1 MKMLLADGWVQRDAR
16 TEVID
21 PEDGS
26 VVGTVPRADAADME
40 GAISAAVE
48 GAESAAKLPVHERM
62 RVLNA
67 AADTIENQLE
77 EYATTIAK
85 EGVKTI
91 REARKEVARAAVT
104 LRLSAEE
111 ARRVQGQTISFDQAP
126 GSENR
131 SGYYRLEP
139 VGIVGAITPYND
151 PLNLVAHKV
160 GPAIAAGNA
169 VIVKP
174 DSKTPLSALKLGA
187 ALHVSGLP
195 DGVLQVVTGEGREV
209 GNVLVEDPRVRLI
222 SFTGGRSTGEAIA
235 RRAGLKKV
243 AMELGSNAPV
253 IVMDDA
259 DLEQAVTANVSG
271 AFWAAGQ
278 NCLHVQR
285 LLVHRGVY
293 DEFKQRFVAAAEQYK
308 LGPKLDESTDMGP
321 LITEEHAHK
330 VERMLQRALDQ
341 GATLLTG
348 GTRQGTRMAPT
359 VVEGVPDEAELA
371 TDEVYGPV
379 TLLRPVDSL
388 DEAIRVANAVDFGL
402 QAGIF
407 TNDLDSAH
415 TAISELRYGGVMV
428 NDSTDY
434 RIDAMPFG
442 GFKGSGLGREGVA
455 FAVHEMTEPKVVCFV
470 HR

>member
-16 TEVID
+16 TEVTD
-21 PEDGS
+21 PDDGS
-26 VVGTVPRADAADME
+26 VIGTVPRASAADMQH
-40 GAISAAVE
+40 AITAAE
-48 GAESAAKLPVHERM
+48 AGAETSRNLPVHERM
-62 RVLNA
+62 KVLNG
-67 AADTIENQLE
+67 AADKLEADLESFATI
-77 EYATTIAK
+77 IAR

-111 ARRVQGQTISFDQAP
+111 ARRVEGRTIAFAQAP

-174 DSKTPLSALKLGA
+174 DSKTPLSALELARALQA
-187 ALHVSGLP
+187 AGLP
-195 DGVLQVVTGEGREV
+195 DGVRQGVTGEGREV

-222 SFTGGRSTGEAIA
+222 SFTGGRTTGEAIS
-235 RRAGLKKV
+235 RQAGLKKV

-259 DLEQAVTANVSG
+259 DIEMAVEANVSG

-285 LLVHRGVY
+285 LLIHEGVY
-293 DEFKQRFVAAAEQYK
+293 GECRERFVAAAERYQ
-308 LGPKLDESTDMGP
+308 LGPKLDEGTDMGP
-321 LITEEHAHK
+321 LITEEHARK
-330 VERMLQRALDQ
+330 VERMLERAVAQ
-341 GATLLTG
+341 GARLLTG
-348 GTRQGTRMAPT
+348 GTRDGTRMAPT
-359 VVEGVPDEAELA
+359 VVEAVPDEAELA
-371 TDEVYGPV
+371 VDEVYGPV
-379 TLLRPVDSL
+379 TLLRPVSSL
-388 DEAIRVANAVDFGL
+388 EEAIRVANAVDFGL

-415 TAISELRYGGVMV
+415 TAIAELRYGGVMV

>member
-1 MKMLLADGWVQRDAR
+1 MKMLLADGWVHRDAQS
-16 TEVID
+16 EVID
-21 PEDGS
+21 PDDGS
-26 VVGTVPRADAADME
+26 IVDTVPRASAADME
-40 GAISAAVE
+40 GAIADAVE
-48 GAESAAKLPVHERM
+48 GAEAARNMPVHARIS
-62 RVLNA
+62 VLDEA
-67 AADTIENQLE
+67 ARTLENELE
-77 EYATTIAK
+77 EFATVIAR

-91 REARKEVARAAVT
+91 RESRKEVARAAVT

-111 ARRVQGQTISFDQAP
+111 ARRVQGQTIPFDQMP

-139 VGIVGAITPYND
+139 VGVVGAITPYND

-169 VIVKP
+169 IIVKP
-174 DSKTPLSALKLGA
+174 DSKTPLSALKLGR
-187 ALHVSGLP
+187 ALHDAGLP
-195 DGVLQVVTGEGREV
+195 DGILQVVTGEGREV
-209 GNVLVEDPRVRLI
+209 GNVLVQDPRVRLI
-222 SFTGGRSTGEAIA
+222 SFTGGRETGEAIV
-235 RRAGLKKV
+235 RQAGLKKV

-253 IVMDDA
+253 LVMDDA
-259 DLEQAVTANVSG
+259 DLDHAVESSVSG

-285 LLVHRGVY
+285 LLVHRAVY
-293 DEFKQRFVAAAEQYK
+293 DEFKERFVAAAQQYR
-308 LGPKLDESTDMGP
+308 LGPKLDEDTDMGP
-321 LITEEHAHK
+321 LITEQHAHK
-330 VERMLQRALDQ
+330 VERMLQRAVQQ
-341 GATLLTG
+341 GATVLTG
-348 GTRQGTRMAPT
+348 GTRDGTRMAPT

-388 DEAIRVANAVDFGL
+388 EEGIQVANAVDFGL

-407 TNDLDSAH
+407 TKDLDVAH
-415 TAISELRYGGVMV
+415 TAIAELRYGGVMV

-455 FAVHEMTEPKVVCFV
+455 FAVQEMTEPKVVCFV